1 MKSSGPDGR
10 GNFRVCVVGAAQK
23 KLKVHR
29 DIFVSG
35 NVGRK
40 ASRLPPKSTS
50 TYPVNI
56 MQACVILHNM
66 IIEDEKKLVK
76 IALDL
81 NENPS
86 ATLSY
91 HQK

>member
-40 ASRLPPKSTS
+40 ASPP
-50 TYPVNI
+50 
-56 MQACVILHNM
+56 NM